1 MPAGLGKEAGALG
14 VRPEGKGERSLT
26 HCKLDVKQG
35 EVRSRKP
42 RGEQVQVLRGR
53 GHGHSQLQNL

>member
-26 HCKLDVKQG
+26 AAG
-35 EVRSRKP
+35 WM
-42 RGEQVQVLRGR
+42 
-53 GHGHSQLQNL
+53 